1 MKRRV
6 LTLVLAVLIAG
17 LGTVGVLAYIR
28 KTDNRA
34 VAGQQTVSVLV
45 AGKAIPSGTAAGT
58 ALRDGLLTSER
69 LPADSVPSDA
79 MRSITPGLSAKVL
92 SADVQPG
99 QMLLRPMLMADIQ
112 VTGGLAIPAGLVAV
126 TMLLCPPAAVAGN
139 IRAGSH
145 VTVFDTYAAKESVSE
160 QSNCN
165 SSQQFNSTTQT
176 RIVLS
181 RVLVLSV
188 GSAAA
193 SSQSSSTSSTAQSS
207 SATSAAGSG
216 SYALMVTVA
225 VSQADAERI
234 IEVTQAGLPYL
245 GLLADSSQTKVDTA
259 IAPPGRLP
267 SVKSPPAKP

>member
-58 ALRDGLLTSER
+58 ALRDGLLTSEQ

-79 MRSITPGLSAKVL
+79 MRSMTSGLSAKVL
-92 SADVQPG
+92 SSDVQPG
-99 QMLLRPMLMADIQ
+99 QMLLRPMLIADAQ
-112 VTGGLAIPAGLVAV
+112 VTGGLAIPAGMVAV
-126 TMLLCPPAAVAGN
+126 TIQLCPPEAVAGN
-139 IRAGSH
+139 IHAGSH
-145 VTVFDTYAAKESVSE
+145 VTVFDTYAAKESATV

-165 SSQQFNSTTQT
+165 SSEQFNTATQT
-176 RIVLS
+176 RIVLP

-188 GSAAA
+188 GSAVGSGQS
-193 SSQSSSTSSTAQSS
+193 SSQSSATQSTSATSSTG
-207 SATSAAGSG
+207 ATGST
-216 SYALMVTVA
+216 LMVTVA
-225 VSQADAERI
+225 VSQADAQRL